1 MIIREYHLPLT
12 YVLWAFALSYTCW
25 ITMESA
31 FFRLGRKA
39 KNEESQSQAELNG
52 NMLLLETPDTM
63 IEEQGN
69 QAGTRTWNS
78 AHKFTAVEAIGPKEK
93 PATVKLN
100 QLDVK

>member
-1 MIIREYHLPLT
+1 M
-12 YVLWAFALSYTCW
+12 VK
-25 ITMESA
+25 SA
-31 FFRLGRKA
+31 FFSLGRKA

-52 NMLLLETPDTM
+52 NMLLLETSDTM

-78 AHKFTAVEAIGPKEK
+78 VHKFMAVEAIGPKEK

-100 QLDVK
+100 KLDVK